1 MRKYLGISLLLAA
14 ACFFPGRAHAAAPPA
29 DQFVGHVVID
39 AGRHGE
45 AWYVNPQTRMKVFLG
60 RPADALERLTARSVP
75 VHYAHVDRLADVG
88 AAMPDPEYAKSV
100 AGFVLAPNDLIGAA
114 WYVTP
119 DGHRQRLATPA
130 DAWNVMRAGVPL
142 PSGAID
148 AIPTEPKPADR
159 FVVAKVKDI
168 ASGDTLTLDDGRTV
182 KILNVDV
189 PANPVLQD
197 AAKAKIA
204 VLVKAGTVLL
214 ERDVDDKDAAGRLLR
229 HVHVGTQNVGYD
241 LVRSG
246 LAFTDFGDTN
256 WRHAELM
263 IVGSIDAAR
272 EKKGFWNPESPK

>member
-14 ACFFPGRAHAAAPPA
+14 ACLFPGGAHAAAPA
-29 DQFVGHVVID
+29 DLFVGHVVID

-45 AWYVNPQTRMKVFLG
+45 AWYVNPQTRMKAYLG
-60 RPADALERLTARSVP
+60 RPAEALERLVARSVP
-75 VHYAHVDRLADVG
+75 VHFAHVQRLADVG
-88 AAMPDPEYAKSV
+88 AAAPDPEYAKQV

-148 AIPTEPKPADR
+148 AIPTEPKTPDR
-159 FVVAKVKDI
+159 FTVAKVK
-168 ASGDTLTLDDGRTV
+168 AVATGDSLTLDDGRTV

-189 PANPVLQD
+189 PANPVLQE

-204 VLVKAGTVLL
+204 ALMKAGTVLL
-214 ERDVDDKDAAGRLLR
+214 ERDVDDKDASGRLLR
-229 HVHVGTQNVGYD
+229 HVHVGTKNVGYD
-241 LVRSG
+241 LVREG
-246 LAFTDFGDTN
+246 LAFTDFSDTN

-263 IVGSIDAAR
+263 IVGSLDAAR
-272 EKKGFWNPESPK
+272 EKKGFWNPASPK

>member
-1 MRKYLGISLLLAA
+1 MRKYLGISLFLAV
-14 ACFFPGRAHAAAPPA
+14 ACLIPGRAHAAAPTA
-29 DQFVGHVVID
+29 ETFVGRVIID

-45 AWYVNPQTRMKVFLG
+45 AWYVNPQTRMKVYLG
-60 RPADALERLTARSVP
+60 RPAEALERLTAHAVP
-75 VHYAHVDRLADVG
+75 VNFRHVERLADVG
-88 AAMPDPEYAKSV
+88 AVAPDPEYAKSV

-130 DAWNVMRAGVPL
+130 DAWAVMRAGVPL
-142 PSGAID
+142 PSGAVD
-148 AIPTEPKPADR
+148 AVPTEPKQADR
-159 FVVAKVKDI
+159 FAVVMVEEV

-197 AAKAKIA
+197 AAKTKIA
-204 VLVKAGTVLL
+204 ALAKGGTVLL
-214 ERDVDDKDAAGRLLR
+214 ERDIDDKDASGRLLR

-241 LVRSG
+241 LVREG

-256 WRHAELM
+256 WRYAELM
-263 IVGSIDAAR
+263 IVGGLDAAR
-272 EKKGFWNPESPK
+272 EKRGFWNPESAR

>member
-14 ACFFPGRAHAAAPPA
+14 ACLIPGRVRAAAPPA
-29 DQFVGHVVID
+29 EQFAGHVVID

-60 RPADALERLTARSVP
+60 RPAEALERLVARSVP
-75 VHYAHVDRLADVG
+75 VNYRHVERLADVG
-88 AAMPDPEYAKSV
+88 ATAPDPEYAKQV
-100 AGFVLAPNDLIGAA
+100 AGYVISPNDLIGAA

-119 DGHRQRLATPA
+119 DGHRLRLATPA
-130 DAWNVMRAGVPL
+130 DAWAVMRTGVPL
-142 PSGAID
+142 PSGAVD

-159 FVVAKVKDI
+159 FAVAKVKEV
-168 ASGDTLTLDDGRTV
+168 ASGSTLTLADGRTV

-204 VLVKAGTVLL
+204 ALTKGGTVLL
-214 ERDVDDKDAAGRLLR
+214 ERDTDDKDASGVLLR
-229 HVHVGTQNVGYD
+229 HVHVGTNNVGYD
-241 LVRSG
+241 LVREG
-246 LAFTDFGDTN
+246 LALTDFGDAN

-272 EKKGFWNPESPK
+272 EKKGFWNPAAPR